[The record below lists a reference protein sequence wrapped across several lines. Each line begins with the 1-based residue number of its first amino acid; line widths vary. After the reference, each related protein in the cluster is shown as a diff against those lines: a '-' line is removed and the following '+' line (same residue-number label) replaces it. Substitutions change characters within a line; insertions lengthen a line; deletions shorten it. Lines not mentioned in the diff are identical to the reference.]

1 MFWTNKKSV
10 LISVCKHL
18 LTQTTSSTW
27 KSVENKHIRGEKKK
41 KVKIQKEKPL
51 KVG

>member
-27 KSVENKHIRGEKKK
+27 KSVEKKHVQKKK
-41 KVKIQKEKPL
+41 KKAEIQKEKPL